1 MRPTAFLN
9 LDTDHTS
16 YVIAVIDEE
25 GFLCH
30 AYYGDKI
37 SDTNVA
43 YLLRTGEHPFVPSRN
58 NRDRSAILD
67 TLPLEYPG
75 NGVGDY
81 RESAIAV
88 RDADGHT
95 AVMPMYDSYRV
106 IDGNRRSRDFRHL
119 LRRKGSAK
127 L

>member
-1 MRPTAFLN
+1 MNIAYDAAHRIFK

-37 SDTNVA
+37 SDTDVA

-58 NRDRSAILD
+58 NHDRSANIAYVKWDMNRQLTD
-67 TLPLEYPG
+67 LGSYGLEVKRQGELLHRY
-75 NGVGDY
+75 VQWE
-81 RESAIAV
+81 RMCQ
-88 RDADGHT
+88 T
-95 AVMPMYDSYRV
+95 ART
-106 IDGNRRSRDFRHL
+106 IQ
-119 LRRKGSAK
+119 
-127 L
+127 

>member
-1 MRPTAFLN
+1 MNIAYDVAHRIFK

-16 YVIAVIDEE
+16 YVIAVVDEE

-37 SDTNVA
+37 SDTDVA

-67 TLPLEYPG
+67 THMRAGINAPG
-75 NGVGDY
+75 TWGDY
-81 RESAIAV
+81 QSRLIHIIT
-88 RDADGHT
+88 AD
-95 AVMPMYDSYRV
+95 
-106 IDGNRRSRDFRHL
+106 
-119 LRRKGSAK
+119 K
-127 L
+127 

>member
-1 MRPTAFLN
+1 MNIAYDAAHRIFK

-37 SDTNVA
+37 SDTDVA

-67 TLPLEYPG
+67 TLMRDGINAPG
-75 NGVGDY
+75 TWGDY
-81 RESAIAV
+81 QSRLIHIIT
-88 RDADGHT
+88 AD
-95 AVMPMYDSYRV
+95 
-106 IDGNRRSRDFRHL
+106 
-119 LRRKGSAK
+119 K
-127 L
+127 

>member
-1 MRPTAFLN
+1 MNITYDAAHRIFK

-37 SDTNVA
+37 SDTDVA

-67 TLPLEYPG
+67 TLMRAGINAPG
-75 NGVGDY
+75 TWGDY
-81 RESAIAV
+81 QSRLIHIIT
-88 RDADGHT
+88 AD
-95 AVMPMYDSYRV
+95 
-106 IDGNRRSRDFRHL
+106 
-119 LRRKGSAK
+119 K
-127 L
+127 

>member
-1 MRPTAFLN
+1 MNIAYDAAHRIFK

-37 SDTNVA
+37 SDTDVA

-67 TLPLEYPG
+67 TLMRAGINAPG
-75 NGVGDY
+75 TWGDY
-81 RESAIAV
+81 Q
-88 RDADGHT
+88 
-95 AVMPMYDSYRV
+95 
-106 IDGNRRSRDFRHL
+106 SRLIHIITVD
-119 LRRKGSAK
+119 K
-127 L
+127 

>member
-1 MRPTAFLN
+1 MNIAYDAAHRIFK

-37 SDTNVA
+37 SDTDVA

-58 NRDRSAILD
+58 NRDRNAGIYVKGL
-67 TLPLEYPG
+67 L
-75 NGVGDY
+75 
-81 RESAIAV
+81 
-88 RDADGHT
+88 ADGLYTGRRVPWGYPH
-95 AVMPMYDSYRV
+95 ARRNQRAGNLGRLPVPIDSYYNC
-106 IDGNRRSRDFRHL
+106 G
-119 LRRKGSAK
+119 
-127 L
+127 

>member
-1 MRPTAFLN
+1 MNIAYDVAHRIFK

-16 YVIAVIDEE
+16 YVIAVVDEE

-37 SDTNVA
+37 SDTDVA

-67 TLPLEYPG
+67 TLMRAGINAPG
-75 NGVGDY
+75 TWGDY
-81 RESAIAV
+81 QSRLIHIIT
-88 RDADGHT
+88 AD
-95 AVMPMYDSYRV
+95 
-106 IDGNRRSRDFRHL
+106 
-119 LRRKGSAK
+119 K
-127 L
+127 

>member
-1 MRPTAFLN
+1 MNIAYDAAHRIFK

-16 YVIAVIDEE
+16 YVIAVVDEE

-37 SDTNVA
+37 SDTDFA

-67 TLPLEYPG
+67 TLMRAGINAPG
-75 NGVGDY
+75 TWGDY
-81 RESAIAV
+81 QSRLIHIIT
-88 RDADGHT
+88 AD
-95 AVMPMYDSYRV
+95 
-106 IDGNRRSRDFRHL
+106 
-119 LRRKGSAK
+119 K
-127 L
+127 

>member
-1 MRPTAFLN
+1 MNIAYDAAHRIFK

-16 YVIAVIDEE
+16 YVIAVVDEE

-37 SDTNVA
+37 SDTDVA

-67 TLPLEYPG
+67 TLMRAGINAPG
-75 NGVGDY
+75 TWGDY
-81 RESAIAV
+81 QSRLIHIIT
-88 RDADGHT
+88 AD
-95 AVMPMYDSYRV
+95 
-106 IDGNRRSRDFRHL
+106 
-119 LRRKGSAK
+119 K
-127 L
+127 

>member
-1 MRPTAFLN
+1 MNIAYDAAHRIFK

-16 YVIAVIDEE
+16 YVIAVVDEE

-37 SDTNVA
+37 SDTDVA

-58 NRDRSAILD
+58 NRDRSSILD

-81 RESAIAV
+81 RESCF
-88 RDADGHT
+88 T
-95 AVMPMYDSYRV
+95 AMC
-106 IDGNRRSRDFRHL
+106 N
-119 LRRKGSAK
+119 GSACVR
-127 L
+127 LPEPYSGTCDAL

>member
-1 MRPTAFLN
+1 MDIAYDAAHRIFK

-37 SDTNVA
+37 SDTDVA

-67 TLPLEYPG
+67 TLMHAGINAPG
-75 NGVGDY
+75 
-81 RESAIAV
+81 
-88 RDADGHT
+88 T
-95 AVMPMYDSYRV
+95 
-106 IDGNRRSRDFRHL
+106 
-119 LRRKGSAK
+119 
-127 L
+127 

>member
-1 MRPTAFLN
+1 MNIAYDAAYRIFK

-37 SDTNVA
+37 SDTDVA

-58 NRDRSAILD
+58 NRDRSRRIYVKGLLADGLYQIEGQEGVFHGD
-67 TLPLEYPG
+67 TLMCAGINAPG
-75 NGVGDY
+75 TWGDY
-81 RESAIAV
+81 QSRLIHIIT
-88 RDADGHT
+88 AD
-95 AVMPMYDSYRV
+95 
-106 IDGNRRSRDFRHL
+106 
-119 LRRKGSAK
+119 K
-127 L
+127 

>member
-1 MRPTAFLN
+1 MDIAYDAAHRIFK

-25 GFLCH
+25 GLLCH

-37 SDTNVA
+37 SDTDVA

-67 TLPLEYPG
+67 TLMHAGINAPG
-75 NGVGDY
+75 TWGDY
-81 RESAIAV
+81 QSRLIHIIT
-88 RDADGHT
+88 AD
-95 AVMPMYDSYRV
+95 
-106 IDGNRRSRDFRHL
+106 
-119 LRRKGSAK
+119 K
-127 L
+127 

>member
-1 MRPTAFLN
+1 MNSAYDVAHRIFK

-16 YVIAVIDEE
+16 YVIAVVDEE

-37 SDTNVA
+37 SDTDVA

-67 TLPLEYPG
+67 TLMRAGINAPG
-75 NGVGDY
+75 TWGDY
-81 RESAIAV
+81 QSRLIHIIT
-88 RDADGHT
+88 AD
-95 AVMPMYDSYRV
+95 
-106 IDGNRRSRDFRHL
+106 
-119 LRRKGSAK
+119 K
-127 L
+127 